1 MVNETADIHSLSSL
15 ESEQSQLNNQDPQ
28 EINIRQSENSSDNNG
43 DSEKSAETGTGASV
57 NETGL
62 NSTQT
67 NMSTKTNRVPMKD
80 RRGLLS
86 HLAILPEYEDPRDY
100 PRQIKYFIVFII
112 GFAAVVGPMGT
123 SILLPAIDDVVEDL
137 NTTTILVNISVGI
150 YLLSLGIFPLWW
162 SSLSEKYGRRSIYL
176 ISFTLFLG
184 FSIGSAFSPSISAL
198 IVFRVL
204 CGGSS
209 ASVQAVGAGTIADL
223 YPPDQ
228 RGKAMGWYYL
238 GPLMGPFLSPII
250 GGAVAEAWGW
260 RATQWVLVI
269 AAGMADFLIIFA
281 LPETLRKQDN
291 LANVRE
297 YLQKLRAQEIED
309 EDTSDNLNDS
319 ISEKD
324 KEKNASK
331 TQEISDKENN
341 LSRLPSL
348 QQIDSML
355 SEISRLESRSSRG
368 DNEEGLFNIDNGV
381 GDSITPY
388 LSRLDTRK
396 SDYSKRVQIEALQSR
411 LSKELDV
418 PKSKREK
425 WENFKFES
433 YELLIKPLHS
443 LVLLTYPP
451 VILVISHSAI
461 CFAAIYFF
469 NITISYEYSRAPY
482 NYSTLIVG
490 LLYIPNS
497 VTYIL
502 ASIFGGRWNDK
513 LLRKYADKHNGELS
527 PESRISWN
535 LIIATILYIPACL
548 IFGWTLKY
556 HLHWVVPLVGT
567 ALFGFS
573 SMLVIGVSVTYLVDT
588 LPGKGATGVALN
600 NLVRQILAT
609 IATFVVDPLLVALG
623 PGILYSIILG
633 IILISSFSLVYLK
646 VNGDKLRQK
655 YDISAYYDRL

>member
-1 MVNETADIHSLSSL
+1 MSNESSDIRSLSSL
-15 ESEQSQLNNQDPQ
+15 ESEQSQISNRDPQ
-28 EINIRQSENSSDNNG
+28 QIDVGQLPNSDNYHGEN
-43 DSEKSAETGTGASV
+43 DKHSERNVPGSV
-57 NETGL
+57 ND
-62 NSTQT
+62 T
-67 NMSTKTNRVPMKD
+67 NLDSTKSNISTKSNRVPLKD

-86 HLAILPEYEDPRDY
+86 KLAILPEYEDPRDY
-100 PRQIKYFIVFII
+100 PRRIKYFIVFII

-137 NTTTILVNISVGI
+137 NTTTFLVNISVGI
-150 YLLSLGIFPLWW
+150 YLLSLGILPLWW
-162 SSLSEKYGRRSIYL
+162 SALSEKYGRRSIYL

-269 AAGMADFLIIFA
+269 AAGLADVLIIFA

-297 YLQKLRAQEIED
+297 YLQKLRAQEVEEED
-309 EDTSDNLNDS
+309 S
-319 ISEKD
+319 SEKPSDTVSEED
-324 KEKNASK
+324 KEKKN
-331 TQEISDKENN
+331 TQQTENNNEENN

-348 QQIDSML
+348 QQIDTML
-355 SEISRLESRSSRG
+355 SEISRLESRSSR
-368 DNEEGLFNIDNGV
+368 EYQEGLFNIDDGV
-381 GDSITPY
+381 GDTITPY

-396 SDYSKRVQIEALQSR
+396 SDYSKRVQIEALQSQ
-411 LSKELDV
+411 LSRELEP
-418 PKSKREK
+418 PKTKKEK

-469 NITISYEYSRAPY
+469 NISISYEYSRAPY
-482 NYSTLIVG
+482 NFSTLIVG

-497 VTYIL
+497 VTYIM
-502 ASIFGGRWNDK
+502 ASIIGGRWNDN
-513 LLRKYADKHNGELS
+513 LLRRYAEKHNGELR

-535 LIIATILYIPACL
+535 LVIATILYIPACL

-556 HLHWVVPLVGT
+556 QLHWVVPLIGT

-600 NLVRQILAT
+600 NLIRQILAT

-623 PGILYSIILG
+623 TGILYSIILG
-633 IILISSFSLVYLK
+633 IILISSLSLVYLK
-646 VNGDKLRQK
+646 INGDKLRRK
-655 YDISAYYDRL
+655 YDIGTYYDKL